1 LQKQFWPLTSGW
13 LPDPTT
19 GPRKE
24 RRCAGNI
31 LYAADALLQ
40 ATARCS
46 YLFAASPD
54 ACGGR
59 TGTLVATITCGFGM

>member
-1 LQKQFWPLTSGW
+1 M
-13 LPDPTT
+13 
-19 GPRKE
+19 
-24 RRCAGNI
+24 